1 MSGATAVAIG
11 VALFVPGA
19 VVILALDH
27 NVRWPWTALR
37 TAVQRTQHHLTTR
50 KDGVTR

>member
-1 MSGATAVAIG
+1 MSGTTAIAISVA
-11 VALFVPGA
+11 AFVPGA
-19 VVILALDH
+19 LVILALDH
-27 NVRWPWTALR
+27 NVRWPLTAIR